1 MPLTKTWTAN
11 DMPDL
16 SGKVILVAGGNS
28 GIGFEAAVEFVR
40 RGSSVVLACRSV
52 EKARAAAAQISAAH
66 PQASRLPSGAMG
78 C

>member
-1 MPLTKTWTAN
+1 MLKTWTAN

-16 SGKVILVAGGNS
+16 SGKVILVTGGNS

-40 RGSSVVLACRSV
+40 RGSSVVLARRSV

-66 PQASRLPSGAMG
+66 PQASRLPSGAIG